1 MTFLAKPKSVAV
13 LLLGAASLTAS
24 AAVAQESQGEQAAQD
39 YPSRSIEAVHQYG
52 PGGGTDRFIR
62 AIAGPFEEITGE
74 SMVPISVQGGAGI
87 PAVTNFLQR
96 PADGHSLMAISP
108 AQVIAHVQG
117 RINMDDFMPVSRVQ
131 YDQALL
137 WVPADSQFQT
147 AEDFI
152 AHAKENPGSL
162 SVGISGAAGFDEV
175 TVGQWG
181 LETGTEVT
189 TVPFSSSEM
198 VSNTLGGQVDAMFE
212 EFGPA
217 RGLHESGDLRPLVVF
232 SEERL
237 PDLPD
242 VPTAQ
247 ELGYD
252 VTLGRWRAF
261 AMQADD
267 DPAQAQAL
275 HDIVSQAVE
284 TESYQ
289 QYEEQSALQ
298 YRSELLGPEEFAA
311 FIQDEID
318 TYTTVLR
325 ELGYIE

>member
-1 MTFLAKPKSVAV
+1 MKIATITGALALATGLAATAV
-13 LLLGAASLTAS
+13 
-24 AAVAQESQGEQAAQD
+24 VAQED
-39 YPSRSIEAVHQYG
+39 YPSRTVEVVHQYG

-62 AIAGPFEEITGE
+62 AVADPFAEIAGEQ
-74 SMVPISVQGGAGI
+74 MVPVSVQGGGGM
-87 PAVTNFLQR
+87 PAVANFLQR

-117 RINMDDFMPVSRVQ
+117 RIDMADFMPLARVQ
-131 YDQALL
+131 FDQALI
-137 WVPADSQFQT
+137 WVPADSPYETIEEFVT
-147 AEDFI
+147 AAQED
-152 AHAKENPGSL
+152 PGSV
-162 SVGISGAAGFDEV
+162 SVAISGAAGFDEV
-175 TVGQWG
+175 TVSLFG
-181 LETGTEVT
+181 LESEATFT

-198 VSNTLGGQVDAMFE
+198 VSNTVGGQVDAMFE

-217 RGLHESGDLRPLVVF
+217 RGLWESGDLRPLVVF

-237 PDLPD
+237 PVLPD

-267 DPAQAQAL
+267 EVEHAETL
-275 HDIVSQAVE
+275 YGIIEQAVE
-284 TESYQ
+284 TDSYKEF
-289 QYEEQSALQ
+289 EEQSALQ
-298 YRSELLGPEEFAA
+298 YRSELIGLDEFQA
-311 FIQDEID
+311 FIDQEIE
-318 TYTTVLR
+318 TYTAVMQ